1 MPKTKAEIFETNEVE
16 PDPVAETKKVI
27 KTKKVISAE
36 RLEEL
41 KAQLARGR
49 ATKLAKKEALKP
61 KTETKEAETVPE
73 QNPEVAEDTKTE
85 PMEKPTQKPKRKPLK
100 EQTAEEQEENHKSRS
115 EKMAKMR
122 QKKIDRKNQLAYEL
136 GELHEDYATHIQQL
150 QKEVKHL
157 TTLIKPVERNEP
169 KIENNNI
176 PVSKPVVATPISI
189 PKKEVQTSAKKII
202 YSAFKVAGW

>member
-1 MPKTKAEIFETNEVE
+1 MPKTKAEIFETTEVQ
-16 PDPVAETKKVI
+16 PDPVSENKKVV

-61 KTETKEAETVPE
+61 KTETKQEVPE
-73 QNPEVAEDTKTE
+73 VSKPVAEDTKTE
-85 PMEKPTQKPKRKPLK
+85 PKEEPTQKPKRKPIK
-100 EQTAEEQEENHKSRS
+100 EQTAQEQEENHKSR
-115 EKMAKMR
+115 EEILAKRR
-122 QKKIDRKNQLAYEL
+122 QNKRDRKNQLAYEL
-136 GELHEDYATHIQQL
+136 GELHEDYATHIEEL
-150 QKEVKHL
+150 QKQVKHL

-176 PVSKPVVATPISI
+176 PVSKQPVATPISI
-189 PKKEVQTSAKKII
+189 PNKEVQTSAKKII

>member
-1 MPKTKAEIFETNEVE
+1 MPKTKAEIFETNEVQ

-61 KTETKEAETVPE
+61 KTETKEEVPE
-73 QNPEVAEDTKTE
+73 VSKPVAEDTKTE
-85 PMEKPTQKPKRKPLK
+85 PKEEPIQKPKRKPIK

-115 EKMAKMR
+115 EKMAQMR

-176 PVSKPVVATPISI
+176 PVSKPPVSEPISI
-189 PKKEVQTSAKKII
+189 SKKEVQTSAKKII